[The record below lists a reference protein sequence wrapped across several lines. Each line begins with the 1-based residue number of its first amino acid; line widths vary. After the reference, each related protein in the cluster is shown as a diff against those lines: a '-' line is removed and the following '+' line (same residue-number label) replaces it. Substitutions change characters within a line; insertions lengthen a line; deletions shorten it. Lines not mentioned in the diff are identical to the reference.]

1 MTERLLRIGEVAA
14 SLGVSTRTLRYYE
27 ELGLLCLSTRTEG
40 GARRYTIADVER
52 VQRIR
57 TLQTLLGFDLDRIR
71 DLLGAEDELAALRSE
86 FAAGVSAERQREIAA
101 RALTL
106 YDRMRTQVRGKIA
119 ALEEFLA
126 ELNDK
131 AGRARRVARQA
142 SVPETAG
149 HRSG

>member
-1 MTERLLRIGEVAA
+1 MTARLLRIGEVAA
-14 SLGVSTRTLRYYE
+14 LLGISTRTLRYYE
-27 ELGLLCLSTRTEG
+27 ELGLLCLSTRTDG
-40 GARRYTIADVER
+40 GARRYTTADVER

-71 DLLGAEDELAALRSE
+71 DLLGAEDELAALRNE

-101 RALTL
+101 RALAL
-106 YDRMRTQVRGKIA
+106 YDRMRTQVRSKIA

-131 AGRARRVARQA
+131 AGRARRVARKA
-142 SVPETAG
+142 NVPESAG
-149 HRSG
+149 HPG